1 VVAVARV
8 GQVYGEQVRPW
19 IDTALVK
26 RLVAAQ
32 FPRWAGVPVRPV
44 DVDGWDNRTYRLG
57 SDMTVRLPSATMY
70 VAQVE
75 KEHRWLPVLAPRL
88 PLPIPVPLAKGT
100 PGDGYPFPWSVY
112 RWIDGRP
119 ATTER
124 IDDLTVFATDV
135 ADFLVALQRIDATG
149 GPVPGRHN
157 FFRGAP
163 LGTYD
168 GEVRDAVDTLGNR
181 VPAGTVLAIWREALA
196 TTWDR
201 PPIWFHGDVAE
212 GNLLTSDGRL
222 SAIIDFG
229 MLGVGDP
236 ACDLVIAWNTLS
248 GSSREAFRTRLAV
261 DPATWAR
268 GRGWALWKALI
279 TYARNLGIDAA
290 KAATAEHVIDEVL
303 DEYRSAKGR
312 FFVQ

>member
-1 VVAVARV
+1 
-8 GQVYGEQVRPW
+8 VYGEQVRPQ
-19 IDTALVK
+19 IDAALVK

-32 FPRWAGVPVRPV
+32 FPHWAELSVRPV
-44 DVDGWDNRTYRLG
+44 DVDGWDNRTFRLG
-57 SDMTVRLPSATMY
+57 SDMTVRLPSATVY

-112 RWIDGRP
+112 RWIDGQP

-124 IDDLTVFATDV
+124 IGDLTLFATDV
-135 ADFLVALQRIDATG
+135 ADFVIALQRIDATG
-149 GPVPGRHN
+149 GPAAGPHN

-163 LGTYD
+163 LQTYD
-168 GEVRDAVDTLGNR
+168 SEVRDAVDVLSGR
-181 VPAGTVLAIWREALA
+181 VPAGTVLAIWRESLA

-201 PPIWFHGDVAE
+201 PPVWFHGDVAE
-212 GNLLTSDGRL
+212 SNLLLRHGRL
-222 SAIIDFG
+222 AAVIDFG
-229 MLGVGDP
+229 MSGVGDP
-236 ACDLVIAWNTLS
+236 ACDLVIAWNQLA
-248 GSSREAFRTRLAV
+248 GSSREAFRARMAV

-279 TYARNLGIDAA
+279 TYARYLNTDAA
-290 KAATAEHVIDEVL
+290 KAATAKHVIDEVL
-303 DEYRSAKGR
+303 DEYRSAGAPAR
-312 FFVQ
+312 R